1 MKRWRPELAGVILVW
16 RDPADGRVFVVNG
29 HHRLALARRLG
40 VAEVDVRFIAARD
53 AAEARAIGALA
64 NMAEGRATPVDV
76 AKFIRDSGR
85 TPESLAA
92 EGISLNET
100 LARDG
105 LSLAKLHP
113 QLFASVATGV
123 LPLGRALA
131 IAVLTRHED
140 QARLAALAEHLE
152 RRRTISD
159 PLIREMAADMETAP
173 RQTVEQAD
181 LFGSYVDEKS
191 LFLERN
197 QVIADARAELARQA
211 NVFGFV
217 SDQRRAEMLADAG
230 NELAEDRNRLIAES
244 AGSMLYVF
252 DRLCRAAGPVADAI
266 NDAAR
271 KLAEKPK
278 ERRAV
283 VRDLVEGIRPHLSR
297 AVGLEPPPVR
307 LGTARGRPLMPWAI
321 ASGLLDKAGLTRRE
335 KTVVTAR
342 LRDRRTLA
350 DIGREMGLAA
360 EWIRKTELLAV
371 SKLRRAEAGLPPD
384 QRRILSPLP
393 SSWRWGAVRAAIEKA
408 GLTGVQ
414 REVLESKFDRGQRVP
429 WPRVAEKLGLTIGEL
444 RDLVCDAVEAI
455 NRAHGGKLIHRRRK
469 RTRRDDPLPP
479 VPMAMGCPS
488 PLAV

>member
-1 MKRWRPELAGVILVW
+1 VKRWRPELAGVILVW

-197 QVIADARAELARQA
+197 
-211 NVFGFV
+211 
-217 SDQRRAEMLADAG
+217 
-230 NELAEDRNRLIAES
+230 
-244 AGSMLYVF
+244 
-252 DRLCRAAGPVADAI
+252 
-266 NDAAR
+266 
-271 KLAEKPK
+271 
-278 ERRAV
+278 
-283 VRDLVEGIRPHLSR
+283 
-297 AVGLEPPPVR
+297 
-307 LGTARGRPLMPWAI
+307 
-321 ASGLLDKAGLTRRE
+321 
-335 KTVVTAR
+335 
-342 LRDRRTLA
+342 
-350 DIGREMGLAA
+350 
-360 EWIRKTELLAV
+360 
-371 SKLRRAEAGLPPD
+371 
-384 QRRILSPLP
+384 
-393 SSWRWGAVRAAIEKA
+393 
-408 GLTGVQ
+408 
-414 REVLESKFDRGQRVP
+414 
-429 WPRVAEKLGLTIGEL
+429 
-444 RDLVCDAVEAI
+444 
-455 NRAHGGKLIHRRRK
+455 
-469 RTRRDDPLPP
+469 
-479 VPMAMGCPS
+479 
-488 PLAV
+488 